1 MSLRTPPILCAD
13 RIGIFYF
20 RFLLFWRKV
29 SNATTNIPTATIKD
43 ATAKI
48 VETISYAVITPPP
61 FLCIPVSWFHRL
73 GRLPPCH
80 GASHIVMIAH
90 IEHMFNHFRKLLQY
104 RLTPFPPLHQVF
116 PNLLHY
122 NVLLPLDSYIPLPPS
137 YLLHLWLT

>member
-61 FLCIPVSWFHRL
+61 FLCIPVSWFNRL

-80 GASHIVMIAH
+80 GASHIIIIAY
-90 IEHMFNHFRKLLQY
+90 IEHMFNQFPQLFADIIPLTLQ
-104 RLTPFPPLHQVF
+104 H
-116 PNLLHY
+116 NLL
-122 NVLLPLDSYIPLPPS
+122 PTCP
-137 YLLHLWLT
+137 

>member
-1 MSLRTPPILCAD
+1 MTLRTPPILCAD

-61 FLCIPVSWFHRL
+61 
-73 GRLPPCH
+73 CH
-80 GASHIVMIAH
+80 GASHIVIIAH

-104 RLTPFPPLHQVF
+104 RLTPFPPLRQVF

-122 NVLLPLDSYIPLPPS
+122 NVLLHLDSYIPLPTS